1 MKKVSKLFGLIALM
15 CVGAVSLP
23 SCSVFEDD
31 GYIITDIDTY
41 HDDESGYT
49 VVTIHTNSEDEDEQI
64 ITFTIDDGVEGV
76 SIESITSEVSSDGKS
91 VIITISYTDPS
102 YSDTVITVPVVN
114 GKDGRSVTNLSTSYD
129 SNGNVVVT
137 FTYSDGSED
146 SFTIPK
152 GLDGNG
158 ISNVVVDTTSKEG
171 YTLIIFYF
179 TDPSV
184 PPTVVEI
191 PDGKD
196 GVDGEDGKD
205 GEDGVSIV
213 KITKDEAK
221 SNSKVAVYVV
231 LFSDGS
237 TQIIKIDLP
246 QATIWHSGEL
256 IPDSTIGKDGDFY
269 LNTLTGYVYRRYGD
283 TWVFIFSMKGSG
295 SPVSFEVTF
304 NLNGGKWSDDS
315 TNSKTY
321 IVDYGQYL
329 PLDKIP
335 VPIKDGSTFNG
346 WYTALSSDP
355 NFVNAGKFTDLVAVM
370 DDIELYAYWL

>member
-1 MKKVSKLFGLIALM
+1 MKKVSKLLGLFALM
-15 CVGAVSLP
+15 CVGVTSLN
-23 SCSVFEDD
+23 SCSIFEDE
-31 GYIITDIDTY
+31 GYIITSIDTY

-49 VVTIHTNSEDEDEQI
+49 VVTIHTNSENDDEKI
-64 ITFTIDDGVEGV
+64 ITFTIDDGLEGV
-76 SIESITSEVSSDGKS
+76 SIESITSEVSEDGKS
-91 VIITISYTDPS
+91 VIITISYTDPN

-114 GKDGRSVTNLSTSYD
+114 GKDGRSVTNLATSYD
-129 SNGNVVVT
+129 SKGNVVVT
-137 FTYSDGSED
+137 FSYSDGTKD

-158 ISNVVVDTTSKEG
+158 ISNVVIDTTSKEG
-171 YTLIIFYF
+171 YTLVVFYF
-179 TDPSV
+179 TDTSI

-191 PDGKD
+191 PNGKD
-196 GVDGEDGKD
+196 GVD

-213 KITKDEAK
+213 KITKDEAR
-221 SNSKVAVYVV
+221 SNNLVAVYVV
-231 LFSDGS
+231 LFSDGT
-237 TQIIKIDLP
+237 TQDIEISLP

-256 IPDSTIGKDGDFY
+256 IPDSNIGKDGDFY
-269 LNTLTGYVYRRYGD
+269 LNTLTGYVYRRYGN

-304 NLNGGKWSDDS
+304 NLNGGKWSDDT

-329 PLDKIP
+329 SLDKIP
-335 VPIKDGSTFNG
+335 LPKKDGASFNG
-346 WYTALSSDP
+346 WYTALSDDP

-370 DDIELYAYWL
+370 DDIDLYAYWL